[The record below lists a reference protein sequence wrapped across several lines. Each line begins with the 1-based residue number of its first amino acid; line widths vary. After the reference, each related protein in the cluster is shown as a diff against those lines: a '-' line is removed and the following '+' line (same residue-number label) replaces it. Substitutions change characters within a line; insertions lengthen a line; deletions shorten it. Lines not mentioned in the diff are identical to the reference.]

1 MLEKVIFAIDNDKDT
16 HAVAKFLRHVDTEQV
31 MGRFGPMQ
39 HLIGSYEGV
48 MECSYMID
56 TRDLPK
62 VQRFIEKQ
70 DRVLHV
76 PADTRQP
83 CHLEFIRESDW
94 RDMMLGPM
102 REVSHAT
109 ALTQY
114 AWTYNL
120 ATGKYFVC

>member
-16 HAVAKFLRHVDTEQV
+16 HAVAKFLRYVDTEQV

-56 TRDLPK
+56 KRDLPK
-62 VQRFIEKQ
+62 VQIYIAGQ
-70 DRVLHV
+70 DSVLCV

-83 CHLEFIRESDW
+83 CHLEFIREFD
-94 RDMMLGPM
+94 RPDVVLGPM
-102 REVSHAT
+102 HEVSDWE
-109 ALTQY
+109 ALSLN

>member
-16 HAVAKFLRHVDTEQV
+16 HAVAKFLRYVDTEQV

-56 TRDLPK
+56 KRDLPK
-62 VQRFIEKQ
+62 VQSYIAGQ
-70 DRVLHV
+70 DSVLCV

-83 CHLEFIRESDW
+83 CHLEFIREPDQGHLL
-94 RDMMLGPM
+94 LGSM
-102 REVSHAT
+102 REVSGGE
-109 ALTQY
+109 ALSLD

>member
-16 HAVAKFLRHVDTEQV
+16 HAVAKFLRYVDTEQV

-56 TRDLPK
+56 KRDLPK
-62 VQRFIEKQ
+62 VQSYIAGQ
-70 DRVLHV
+70 DSVLCV

-83 CHLEFIRESDW
+83 CHLEFIREPDQEYIV
-94 RDMMLGPM
+94 LGPM
-102 REVSHAT
+102 REVSDWE
-109 ALTQY
+109 ALSLD

-120 ATGKYFVC
+120 ATNKYFMC

>member
-39 HLIGSYEGV
+39 HLIGSYEGA

-56 TRDLPK
+56 ARDLPK
-62 VQRFIEKQ
+62 VQRFIEYQ
-70 DRVLHV
+70 DSVLHV

-83 CHLEFIRESDW
+83 CHLVFNRLSDQPN
-94 RDMMLGPM
+94 MMLEPM
-102 REVSHAT
+102 REVSHAF
-109 ALTQY
+109 ALKQY

-120 ATGKYFVC
+120 ATGRYFVC

>member
-16 HAVAKFLRHVDTEQV
+16 HAVAKFLRYVDTEQV

-56 TRDLPK
+56 KRDLPK
-62 VQRFIEKQ
+62 VQSFIEYQ
-70 DRVLHV
+70 DSVLYV

-83 CHLEFIRESDW
+83 CHLEFNRISGQPDLV
-94 RDMMLGPM
+94 LGPM
-102 REVSHAT
+102 REVPHDFD
-109 ALTQY
+109 LNQY

>member
-16 HAVAKFLRHVDTEQV
+16 HAVAKFLRYVDTEQV

-56 TRDLPK
+56 KRDGVK
-62 VQRFIEKQ
+62 IKRFIAGQ
-70 DRVLHV
+70 DSVLCV

-83 CHLEFIRESDW
+83 CHLEFIREFD
-94 RDMMLGPM
+94 RPDVVLGPM
-102 REVSHAT
+102 HEVSDWE
-109 ALTQY
+109 ALSLN

>member
-16 HAVAKFLRHVDTEQV
+16 HALAKFLRHVDTEQV

-39 HLIGSYEGV
+39 HLIGSYEGA

-56 TRDLPK
+56 ARDLPK
-62 VQRFIEKQ
+62 VQRFIEYQ
-70 DRVLHV
+70 DSVLHV

-83 CHLEFIRESDW
+83 CHLVFNRLSDQPN
-94 RDMMLGPM
+94 MMLEPM
-102 REVSHAT
+102 REVSHAF
-109 ALTQY
+109 ALKQY

-120 ATGKYFVC
+120 ATGRYFVC

>member
-16 HAVAKFLRHVDTEQV
+16 HAVAKFLRYVDTEQV

-56 TRDLPK
+56 KRDLPK
-62 VQRFIEKQ
+62 VHSYIAGQ
-70 DRVLHV
+70 DSVLCV

-83 CHLEFIRESDW
+83 CHLEFIRESDQP
-94 RDMMLGPM
+94 DLVLGPM
-102 REVSHAT
+102 REVSNNT
-109 ALTQY
+109 AMTQD

>member
-1 MLEKVIFAIDNDKDT
+1 MLEKVIFAIDNDKNT
-16 HAVAKFLRHVDTEQV
+16 HAVAKFLRHVDTEQT

-56 TRDLPK
+56 ARDLPK
-62 VQRFIEKQ
+62 VQRFIEYQ
-70 DRVLHV
+70 VSVLHV
-76 PADTRQP
+76 PADTRQH
-83 CHLEFIRESDW
+83 CHLEFVRDPDQP
-94 RDMMLGPM
+94 DMMLERM
-102 REVSHAT
+102 REVSHDF

>member
-16 HAVAKFLRHVDTEQV
+16 HAVAKFLRYVDTEQV

-56 TRDLPK
+56 ARDLSK
-62 VQRFIEKQ
+62 VERFIENQ
-70 DRVLHV
+70 DSVLHV

-83 CHLEFIRESDW
+83 CHLWPIRDF
-94 RDMMLGPM
+94 DKPDVVLGPM
-102 REVSHAT
+102 REVSGGEAMS
-109 ALTQY
+109 LN

-120 ATGKYFVC
+120 ATNKYFVC

>member
-16 HAVAKFLRHVDTEQV
+16 HVVAKFLRYVDTEQV

-56 TRDLPK
+56 ARDLPK
-62 VQRFIEKQ
+62 VQMFISEQ
-70 DRVLHV
+70 DSVLHV

-83 CHLEFIRESDW
+83 CHLKFIRESDW
-94 RDMMLGPM
+94 RDQVLGPM
-102 REVSHAT
+102 REVSDWDAMS
-109 ALTQY
+109 LD